1 MKLVAWPS
9 TNALE
14 YRRKNRRPKQHLKN
28 AFEFCLGG
36 VSIGVFLQELK
47 VAWSPPPRL
56 LVCAVPLVCAYCVFC
71 FCCLLLQ
78 STEHS
83 AGRSGI
89 EGFFSSPSETR
100 CSRRSYLLSREE
112 RPTRNPNYY
121 NFKAPYARPEVNTL
135 HLLLRRREYPEQ
147 TVSAV
152 IYDAVT

>member
-56 LVCAVPLVCAYCVFC
+56 LVCAVPLVCAYCVFFVFVVC
-71 FCCLLLQ
+71 SFGAQNTVLAAPVSKVFFLRFLKLTVRGAVICCP
-78 STEHS
+78 
-83 AGRSGI
+83 GRSVQRGTPI
-89 EGFFSSPSETR
+89 ITILKRLTHVPRWTR
-100 CSRRSYLLSREE
+100 FIYYYVEESTRSRQS
-112 RPTRNPNYY
+112 
-121 NFKAPYARPEVNTL
+121 ARL
-135 HLLLRRREYPEQ
+135 FMMR
-147 TVSAV
+147 
-152 IYDAVT
+152 